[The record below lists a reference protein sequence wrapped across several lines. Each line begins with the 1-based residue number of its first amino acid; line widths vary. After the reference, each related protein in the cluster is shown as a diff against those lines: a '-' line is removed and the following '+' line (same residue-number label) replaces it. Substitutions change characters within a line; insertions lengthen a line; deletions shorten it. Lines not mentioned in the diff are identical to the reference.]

1 MARTK
6 LENRVLPGYT
16 RGEEIFNM
24 VSHIVGAGLGI
35 VVFLACIIVAAYHQN
50 IWGIVSGAVYGFTV
64 ILLFTM
70 SSIYHGLKDGFAK
83 KVFQVLDHCTIFLL
97 IAGTYTPI
105 LLGRF
110 REVYAFEAWTTFAI
124 IWGLAVLGI
133 TLNAIDLKRFALFS
147 ISCYLGMGWIVVF
160 SVQKV
165 IEVLGRDFFLLLL
178 LGGIF
183 YTVGAVCYVI
193 GKKNKK
199 KYIHSVF
206 HIFVDI
212 AALMHCWGIV
222 AYIMPM

>member
-1 MARTK
+1 MPRTK

-16 RGEEIFNM
+16 KGEETFNM
-24 VSHIVGAGLGI
+24 VSHIVGGGLGI
-35 VVFLACIIVAAYHQN
+35 VVFLSCIIVAAYHQN

-70 SSIYHGLKDGFAK
+70 SSIYHGLKACFAK

-110 REVYAFEAWTTFAI
+110 REVHPFDAWTIFAI
-124 IWGLAVLGI
+124 IWGLAVIGI
-133 TLNAIDLKRFALFS
+133 TLNAIDLKRFSIFS
-147 ISCYLGMGWIVVF
+147 MICYLGMGWLVVF
-160 SVQKV
+160 SVRKM
-165 IEVLGRDFFLLLL
+165 IDVLGRDFFLFILW
-178 LGGIF
+178 GGIF
-183 YTVGAVCYVI
+183 YTIGALCYVI

-199 KYIHSVF
+199 KYVHSIF

-222 AYIMPM
+222 EYIMPM